1 MSAIHI
7 AAQALSID
15 QPQPGADATL
25 PEAQPAELF
34 ARIDELEVREAQLEA
49 AIRAG
54 DRSPAVQ
61 AELARVCREQS
72 WCYETLEDLGVFD
85 APEGPAGDQAART
98 S

>member
-1 MSAIHI
+1 MSKQTQPFAREDGE
-7 AAQALSID
+7 ALS
-15 QPQPGADATL
+15 GAGVNGS
-25 PEAQPAELF
+25 EAHASQLF

-54 DRSPAVQ
+54 DRSPTVL

-72 WCYETLEDLGVFD
+72 WCYETLEDLGVLD
-85 APEGPAGDQAART
+85 APEVPEGDQAART